1 MNDMNPAFY
10 PFYRFT
16 ISALRVQAFR
26 STLPVAAHG
35 QSTLQMFDPLGT
47 VSDAA
52 SDFSYKKKICL
63 PNMYL
68 PPSPVEIA
76 HLYLIFHDLPIKQQ
90 TFALLGFIDA

>member
-52 SDFSYKKKICL
+52 SDFSYKKNYVFPTC
-63 PNMYL
+63 
-68 PPSPVEIA
+68 
-76 HLYLIFHDLPIKQQ
+76 IFHPALWKLPIY
-90 TFALLGFIDA
+90 I